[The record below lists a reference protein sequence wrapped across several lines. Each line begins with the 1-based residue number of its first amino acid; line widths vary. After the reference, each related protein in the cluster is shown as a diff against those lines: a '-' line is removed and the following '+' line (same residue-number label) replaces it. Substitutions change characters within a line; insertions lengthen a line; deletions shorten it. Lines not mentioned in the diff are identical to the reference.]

1 MVEELGRK
9 RAGRTLRGGGRIEGP
24 AALVTTGEGKIYSNG
39 LDLDW
44 MMKDPGTRG
53 KFVARD
59 FEPLLGR
66 MLRVGMPTIAAVN
79 GHAFAGGFMIALT
92 QDYVVARG
100 DRGYFC
106 LNEIEI
112 GFGFLPGLE
121 ALIRAKLGSQGW
133 HVFRDALL
141 RAKRFTAASGRE
153 AGFVDD
159 IVPKNDA
166 GQVLERAVDL
176 AFELAPKGNG
186 NRSVYTSIRGVKV
199 GEAADVLSA
208 GPCRL

>member
-1 MVEELGRK
+1 M
-9 RAGRTLRGGGRIEGP
+9 
-24 AALVTTGEGKIYSNG
+24 
-39 LDLDW
+39 
-44 MMKDPGTRG
+44 
-53 KFVARD
+53 
-59 FEPLLGR
+59 
-66 MLRVGMPTIAAVN
+66 
-79 GHAFAGGFMIALT
+79 
-92 QDYVVARG
+92 
-100 DRGYFC
+100 
-106 LNEIEI
+106 NEIEI

-186 NRSVYTSIRGVKV
+186 NRGVYTSIRGVKV

-208 GPCRL
+208 GPSRL